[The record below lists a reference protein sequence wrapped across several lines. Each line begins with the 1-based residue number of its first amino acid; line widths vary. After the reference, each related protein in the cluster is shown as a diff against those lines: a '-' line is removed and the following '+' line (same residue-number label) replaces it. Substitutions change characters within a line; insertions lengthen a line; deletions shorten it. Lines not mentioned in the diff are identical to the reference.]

1 MFESANTYSAWA
13 YSYSASSVSSCGA
26 NVISTRM
33 SDRSWSSSST
43 GGSVGSGFTGSG
55 SAFAS
60 YSGTGSFLD
69 MHRSNVS
76 FDRAPLADKEI
87 AAYAALGSV
96 RPGGGTTGELDPDF
110 ASSVGDV
117 LLPLMLMVGVYAVV
131 RIVKDWK
138 RTVCQRTKGDIA

>member
-1 MFESANTYSAWA
+1 MFESANTYSTWA
-13 YSYSASSVSSCGA
+13 SSYSASSVSSCGA

-76 FDRAPLADKEI
+76 YDRAPLADEEI

-96 RPGGGTTGELDPDF
+96 RPGGGTTGELDPDP
-110 ASSVGDV
+110 ASPVGDV
-117 LLPLMLMVGVYAVV
+117 LLPMLLMACVYAVV
-131 RIVKDWK
+131 RFFKNFKIKHSAN
-138 RTVCQRTKGDIA
+138 RTSID

>member
-1 MFESANTYSAWA
+1 MFESANTYSTWA
-13 YSYSASSVSSCGA
+13 SSYSASSVSSCGA

-76 FDRAPLADKEI
+76 YDRAPLADEEI
-87 AAYAALGSV
+87 AAYAALGSG
-96 RPGGGTTGELDPDF
+96 RPDSGATGELDSGF
-110 ASSVGDV
+110 ASPVGDV
-117 LLPLMLMVGVYAVV
+117 LLPMLLMACVYAVV
-131 RIVKDWK
+131 RFYKNFKIKHSAN
-138 RTVCQRTKGDIA
+138 RTSID

>member
-110 ASSVGDV
+110 ASPVGDV

-138 RTVCQRTKGDIA
+138 RKVCQRTKGDTV